1 MTHEGTKDTTEE
13 MRSPRIAQIDTS
25 SIDPF
30 VSIRAIRGPF
40 LRALGAFVVLFV
52 SLAISGAAEVATDQ
66 RQVGIAYDRLETLA
80 LRIADAVEETDAARA
95 DQIRT
100 AIGEARSLGIGE
112 RFDKVVVL
120 LEQERYASARR
131 DQTELATQ
139 LEELLRLVMADP
151 NAARLE
157 EERKRLEMLRREIRA
172 SLREQRAIRSRTE
185 RGEIAELEERQEELA
200 DRIERLREPAEETDR
215 LSGRGKES
223 VGKSGDSDGK
233 PKEGQPGEGQ
243 PGEGEPGEAEPEN
256 GKGEAGEESP
266 SIAGR
271 IESAGEAMRGAQQK
285 LGKQDQSATEEQLEA
300 QRELEAAQREAEE
313 RLKQLREEEQQRKLA
328 SLAERFRRMHE
339 AQTGLVGDT
348 ESRLQAIGDDP
359 AEATSRAGQLAAAK
373 LAGRQG
379 EVGALADQALRVVR
393 ADGTSRVFD
402 DALTQ
407 ALDDI
412 RSAEERLR
420 EAQVDSTTLAIEQMV
435 VDALAE
441 MIAAVDES
449 LDDLEKKQQQ
459 PPQGAPQSPQG
470 GDQGLVSKLAEL
482 RMIRSLQARLMRQ
495 TEVWR
500 AARESGEAPADEVS
514 ERLAGLADDQRKLAA
529 AAEAVA
535 GGAP

>member
-52 SLAISGAAEVATDQ
+52 SQTISRAAEVATDQ

-223 VGKSGDSDGK
+223 AGKTGDADGK
-233 PKEGQPGEGQ
+233 PKEGQPGEG
-243 PGEGEPGEAEPEN
+243 EPEN
-256 GKGEAGEESP
+256 GKSEAGEESP

>member
-1 MTHEGTKDTTEE
+1 
-13 MRSPRIAQIDTS
+13 MRSQLLHDVRSRRFALFAVLFAPSFLRGSKNRSRLTASFRITCVAVSVLLLPRICS
-25 SIDPF
+25 
-30 VSIRAIRGPF
+30 
-40 LRALGAFVVLFV
+40 
-52 SLAISGAAEVATDQ
+52 AAEVATDQ
-66 RQVGIAYDRLETLA
+66 RQVAIGYDRLETLA

-112 RFDKVVVL
+112 RFDKVVGL
-120 LEQERYASARR
+120 LEQQRYASARQ

-139 LEELLRLVMADP
+139 LEELLRIVMADP

-157 EERKRLEMLRREIRA
+157 EEHKRLEMLRREIRA
-172 SLREQRAIRSRTE
+172 SLREQRAIRSCTE
-185 RGEIAELEERQEELA
+185 RGEIAEQAERQEELA
-200 DRIERLREPAEETDR
+200 DRIERLKEPAEETDR
-215 LSGRGKES
+215 LSGRGKDAE
-223 VGKSGDSDGK
+223 GKSGDSKRKESNGK
-233 PKEGQPGEGQ
+233 
-243 PGEGEPGEAEPEN
+243 PGEGESKEGESEESES
-256 GKGEAGEESP
+256 GDESP

-271 IESAGEAMRGAQQK
+271 IGSAGEAMRGAQQK

-300 QRELEAAQREAEE
+300 QRELEAAQRETEE

-328 SLAERFRRMHE
+328 SLAERFRRMQE

-348 ESRLQAIGDDP
+348 KRRIEAISANP
-359 AEATSRAGQLAAAK
+359 ADATSRAGQLAAAK

-379 EVGALADQALRVVR
+379 DVGALADQALRVVR
-393 ADGTSRVFD
+393 ADGSSRVFD

-407 ALDDI
+407 AVADI

-420 EAQVDSTTLAIEQMV
+420 QSQVDGTTLAIEQMV

-449 LDDLEKKQQQ
+449 LDELEKKQQQ
-459 PPQGAPQSPQG
+459 PQQGAPQSPQG
-470 GDQGLVSKLAEL
+470 GDQGLVSQLAEL
-482 RMIRSLQARLMRQ
+482 RMIRSIQARLMRQ

-500 AARESGEAPADEVS
+500 AAAETGEAPPAEVS
-514 ERLAGLADDQRKLAA
+514 ERLAGLADEQRKLAA

>member
-1 MTHEGTKDTTEE
+1 MT
-13 MRSPRIAQIDTS
+13 RIDANIGRGL
-25 SIDPF
+25 F
-30 VSIRAIRGPF
+30 ARIRVIRGRF
-40 LRALGAFVVLFV
+40 LLCALRAFVVPFFLLGTA
-52 SLAISGAAEVATDQ
+52 SAAEVATDQ
-66 RQVGIAYDRLETLA
+66 RQVAIGYDRLETLA

-112 RFDKVVVL
+112 RFDKVVGL
-120 LEQERYASARR
+120 LEQQRYASARQ

-139 LEELLRLVMADP
+139 LEELLRIVIADP

-185 RGEIAELEERQEELA
+185 RGEIEEQAERQEELA

-223 VGKSGDSDGK
+223 EGKSGESKGKDSKGK
-233 PKEGQPGEGQ
+233 PGEGK
-243 PGEGEPGEAEPEN
+243 PGEGEPKEGESEES
-256 GKGEAGEESP
+256 ESGEESP

-285 LGKQDQSATEEQLEA
+285 LGKQDKSATEEQLEA
-300 QRELEAAQREAEE
+300 QRELEAAQRETEE

-328 SLAERFRRMHE
+328 SLAERFRRMQE

-348 ESRLQAIGDDP
+348 KRRIEAISANP
-359 AEATSRAGQLAAAK
+359 ADATSRAGQLAAAK
-373 LAGRQG
+373 LAGRQSD
-379 EVGALADQALRVVR
+379 VGALADQALRVVR
-393 ADGTSRVFD
+393 ADGSSRVFD
-402 DALTQ
+402 DALSQ
-407 ALDDI
+407 AVADI

-420 EAQVDSTTLAIEQMV
+420 ESQVDGTTLAIEQMV

-459 PPQGAPQSPQG
+459 PQQGAPQSPQG
-470 GDQGLVSKLAEL
+470 GDQGLVSQLAEL
-482 RMIRSLQARLMRQ
+482 RMIRSIQARLMRQ

-500 AARESGEAPADEVS
+500 AAAETGEAPRDEVS
-514 ERLAGLADDQRKLAA
+514 ERLAGLADEQRKLAA